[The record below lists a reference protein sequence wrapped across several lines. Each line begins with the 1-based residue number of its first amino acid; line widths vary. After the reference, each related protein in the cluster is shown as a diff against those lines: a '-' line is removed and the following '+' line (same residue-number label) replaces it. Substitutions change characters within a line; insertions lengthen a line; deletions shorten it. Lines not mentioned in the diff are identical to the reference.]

1 MPVLPPSFRFYSLSA
16 DGVESTSFKVE
27 TTVRLGGS
35 GLSLLPGAVLSLSLS
50 FLICMKGVAL
60 STVQGDEGSC

>member
-1 MPVLPPSFRFYSLSA
+1 MPILPRCFHFYSLSV

-35 GLSLLPGAVLSLSLS
+35 SLSLLPGAVLSLSLS

-60 STVQGDEGSC
+60 STVQGDEDSY